1 MPWDSSL
8 NKDLKD
14 QLKKHVVLTHGL
26 DKNDPRKFS
35 MATPALIE
43 QAVQRLVAP
52 SDDPGIGVP
61 SGYRIIQDVEKCAGP
76 NLLAIVAA
84 EGAVVDGLGDRNG
97 KRRLPT
103 GQRGGKRVRREPA
116 RAPWLHPDA
125 QAGVD
130 QIIDTAR
137 LRHDQNVH
145 LL

>member
-1 MPWDSSL
+1 MIKLGS
-8 NKDLKD
+8 
-14 QLKKHVVLTHGL
+14 
-26 DKNDPRKFS
+26 
-35 MATPALIE
+35 
-43 QAVQRLVAP
+43 
-52 SDDPGIGVP
+52 
-61 SGYRIIQDVEKCAGP
+61 VEAQ
-76 NLLAIVAA
+76 IVADSM
-84 EGAVVDGLGDRNG
+84 EQRTIILLQNNTYWHIVTLLYTSTNVVLGDRNG